1 MNTQKGFTLIEGL
14 LIVIV
19 VGITGFSGFYVW
31 NRLQVNDSEQFETAQ
46 EQQNNNEASE
56 EQATIQEERVE
67 QQLTSSEKE
76 DCTAT
81 YPVSTDTPF
90 NDNGLFIN
98 PVTYN
103 TAFLVCVYEPGER
116 HYVIVEDNLRFYLKY
131 TDKEF
136 FELDSGA
143 PGDESWFTSLNQIE
157 NGYKVTIDRKNSENL
172 EICKEVPE
180 AQNCGGDFE
189 ANVTIEHPNIQ
200 TIRATIIDNEAQD
213 SPNYSVYEELIESII
228 LPEQF

>member
-1 MNTQKGFTLIEGL
+1 MNTQKGFTLVEGL
-14 LIVIV
+14 LIFLVIAL
-19 VGITGFSGFYVW
+19 VGFGGYYVW
-31 NRLQVNDSEQFETAQ
+31 NQQQDDESEQTETMQ
-46 EQQNNNEASE
+46 ELQNENEASE
-56 EQATIQEERVE
+56 EQEVVQEERVE

-81 YPVSTDTPF
+81 YPENTNTPF
-90 NDNGLFIN
+90 NDKGLSIN

-103 TAFLVCVYEPGER
+103 TAFLVCVYEPNER
-116 HYVIVEDNLRFYLKY
+116 HYVIVEDSLRFYLKY

-136 FELDSGA
+136 FEFDSGA
-143 PGDESWFTSLNQIE
+143 PGDESWFTSLNKVE

-172 EICKEVPE
+172 DICKEVPE

-200 TIRATIIDNEAQD
+200 TIRATIIDNGTQD
-213 SPNYSVYEELIESII
+213 SPNYSVYEELIESIV

>member
-1 MNTQKGFTLIEGL
+1 MNTQKGFTLVEGL
-14 LIVIV
+14 LIVLVLAIA
-19 VGITGFSGFYVW
+19 GFGGWYVW
-31 NRLQVNDSEQFETAQ
+31 NQQQDDETEQFETTQ
-46 EQQNNNEASE
+46 ELQNNNETSE
-56 EQATIQEERVE
+56 EQVVIQEERVE

-76 DCTAT
+76 DCTVT
-81 YPVSTDTPF
+81 YPVNTNTPF

-103 TAFLVCVYEPGER
+103 TAFLVCVYEPDER

-131 TDKEF
+131 TDKDF
-136 FELDSGA
+136 FEFDSGA
-143 PGDESWFTSLNQIE
+143 PGDEAWFTSLNQIE

-172 EICKEVPE
+172 ENCKEVPE

-189 ANVTIEHPNIQ
+189 ANVIIEHPNIQ

-213 SPNYSVYEELIESII
+213 SPNYSVYEELIKSII